1 MKRLISVII
10 VLLGLSLLFD
20 SRILN
25 FIIHYRISYLNYIFI
40 FLTDFGP
47 YIIFLF
53 STFILLYKKKLK
65 LIPLL
70 WLSFIIVFLL
80 IELLKFSIPRPRPEV
95 DYLIYSAGNSFP
107 SRHAAIAFT
116 PLYLINKNFPKFKWY
131 FLSFACLIVF
141 SRLYLG
147 VHYLSDIIA
156 GAFLG
161 YILGLII
168 SKLEYKKQFNLT

>member
-80 IELLKFSIPRPRPEV
+80 IELLIRYKGEK
-95 DYLIYSAGNSFP
+95 
-107 SRHAAIAFT
+107 AIA
-116 PLYLINKNFPKFKWY
+116 
-131 FLSFACLIVF
+131 ACL
-141 SRLYLG
+141 LG
-147 VHYLSDIIA
+147 NELPA
-156 GAFLG
+156 
-161 YILGLII
+161 
-168 SKLEYKKQFNLT
+168 E